1 MKYTENC
8 AQSILAEERKKYEEY
23 KGLKLSLDMSRGK
36 PNGKQLDLSKGLFDS
51 LNSESNLIASMD
63 YRNYGCLD
71 GIPEAKELFAEL
83 CGVKTTEIMV
93 LGNSSLNIM
102 YDNLQRSMQFGLG
115 GNLPFNKQEKLKW
128 ICPVP
133 GYDRHFAITELF
145 GFEMINVPIGE
156 NGPDMDIIEELVK
169 DEAVKGIWCIPK
181 FSNPQG
187 IVFSDDTVRRFAQLK
202 PAAKDFRIYWDNAYA
217 VHYIDED
224 VQMLNLLN
232 VAKEYNNDDIV
243 YMFGSTSKITFPGAG
258 VAYVCANEKNLAE
271 MKKYMTLQ
279 TIGPNKLNQIAHVRF
294 FGSVEKIHEHMAK
307 HAKLLKPKFDTVVS
321 ILTEELDN
329 LCSLFVPHGG
339 YFISCDLPNGTAK
352 RAVELAKNV
361 GVVMTPAGATYPYKK
376 DPNDCNVRVAP
387 TFPNIEELTMAMK
400 VFCCCVKIAWA
411 EKVINA

>member
-23 KGLKLSLDMSRGK
+23 KELKLSLDMSRGK

-51 LNSESNLIASMD
+51 LNSESNLVASMD

-102 YDNLQRSMQFGLG
+102 YDNLQRSVQFGLG

-329 LCSLFVPHGG
+329 LCRLFVPHGG

-376 DPNDCNVRVAP
+376 DPNDSNVRVAP
-387 TFPNIEELTMAMK
+387 TFPSIEELTMAMK

>member
-387 TFPNIEELTMAMK
+387 TFPSIEELIMAMK

>member
-387 TFPNIEELTMAMK
+387 TFPGIEELTMAMK

>member
-232 VAKEYNNDDIV
+232 VAREYNNDDIV

-352 RAVELAKNV
+352 RAVELAKNI

-387 TFPNIEELTMAMK
+387 TFPSIEELTMAMK

>member
-387 TFPNIEELTMAMK
+387 TFPSIEELTMAMK

>member
-361 GVVMTPAGATYPYKK
+361 GVIMTPAGATYPYKK

-387 TFPNIEELTMAMK
+387 TFPGIEELTMAMK

>member
-83 CGVKTTEIMV
+83 CGVKTSEIMV

-321 ILTEELDN
+321 ILTEELGN

-387 TFPNIEELTMAMK
+387 TFPSIEELTMAMK

>member
-23 KGLKLSLDMSRGK
+23 KELKLSLDMSRGK

-51 LNSESNLIASMD
+51 LNSESNLVASMD

-83 CGVKTTEIMV
+83 CGVKTSEIMV

-224 VQMLNLLN
+224 VQTLNLLN
-232 VAKEYNNDDIV
+232 VAKEYDNDDIV

-376 DPNDCNVRVAP
+376 DPNDSNVRVAP
-387 TFPNIEELTMAMK
+387 TFPSIEELTMAMK

>member
-51 LNSESNLIASMD
+51 LNSESNLIAGID

-387 TFPNIEELTMAMK
+387 TFPGIEELTMAMK

>member
-23 KGLKLSLDMSRGK
+23 KELKLSLDMSRGK

-51 LNSESNLIASMD
+51 LNSESNLVASMD

-232 VAKEYNNDDIV
+232 VAKEYDNDDIV

-376 DPNDCNVRVAP
+376 DPNDSNVRVAP
-387 TFPNIEELTMAMK
+387 TFPSIEELRMAMK